1 MNLNNKN
8 EREVMAKKTEKP
20 AEKNV
25 KTAAKPAAK
34 PTTKKEV
41 KAEKPAPKAK
51 AKVEAKPVAKP
62 VAKPAAKPAAKA
74 VSKTK
79 PMTKAEIVTYM
90 SEKLGITKKQT
101 GDFLT
106 EFVLLAYKEAKKDF
120 VIPGIGKLTLAQR
133 KKRTARNPKTGETIV
148 VPAKKV
154 VKFRV
159 AKACKD
165 AVLVTKK

>member
-1 MNLNNKN
+1 
-8 EREVMAKKTEKP
+8 MAKKTEKP

-25 KTAAKPAAK
+25 KTAAKPTAK

-51 AKVEAKPVAKP
+51 TKIEDKTVKKT
-62 VAKPAAKPAAKA
+62 AAKA
-74 VSKTK
+74 GSKTK